1 MDRAAPPPPRM
12 GEKKKGGRAKEE
24 EAEGGRGGGR
34 GRGGGQGGGRPA
46 CAAQQCGQLQ
56 DLIDISL
63 SSLQG
68 LRTKCAASNDLTQ
81 HEIRA
86 LEVKLVR
93 YIGIQLQCKLSVP
106 PSDRSAELNSY
117 PRFSDWL
124 YLVNL
129 RKDVVQRIP
138 EDLTLDALLEMNES
152 KVKDTMK
159 RCGASPEECSRL
171 NGALACLR
179 KVTRTGGEYKEDVV
193 WNSSEVR
200 REASLMPPSELSPCP
215 TVVTWTHGSLAPLK
229 GNGSQPRSIS
239 VSTISSSDNCSSGQ
253 GTPACADNLLE
264 SFAFPTHCGRRN
276 LRTPHSITITP
287 PTTPQLKRGK
297 PPRTPPPPSRKVF
310 QLLPNFPTLTRSKS
324 HESQLGNRIDEVPAM
339 KFDVPQ
345 GSPQTV
351 RRDIGLAVTHRFS
364 TKSWLSQVCQVCQK
378 SMMFGVKCK
387 HCRLKC
393 HNKCTKEAPPCR
405 ISFLPIPRLR
415 RTESVP
421 SDINNP
427 VDRPSEPQFG
437 TLPKALTK
445 KDHPP
450 AMNHL
455 DSSSNP
461 SSTTSSTPSSP
472 APFQSSN
479 PPSATPPPNQSPMGQ
494 RDSRFNFPAAY
505 YIQHRQQFIF
515 PEIPNPPQVIQPPE
529 TTECTNAAEHLE
541 ADGIEECDAEEVN
554 ISLFYFMFMLFTLYV
569 LMVLLGKC
577 SESPR
582 GDRACCPL
590 PSVFSFLFLSFLTK
604 AAYYIQHRQQFIFPE
619 IPNPPQVIQPP
630 ETTECTN
637 AAEHLEADGIE
648 ECDAEEHAEDQEPN
662 KSEAEDDDD
671 EIDDLPSRRS
681 RWRGMIC
688 RKGSQTSVYLQEW
701 DIPFEQ
707 IELGD
712 PIGQGRW
719 GKVYRGRWHGEVA
732 IRLLE
737 IDGNNQDH
745 LKLFKKEVMNYRQT
759 RHENVV
765 LFMGACMNPPH
776 LAIITSFCKGRTLH
790 SFVRDP
796 KISLDINKTRQIAQ
810 EIIKGM
816 GYLHAK
822 GIVHKDLKSK
832 NIFYENG
839 KVVITDFGLFGIS
852 GVVQEGRRENELKL
866 PHDWLC
872 YLSPEIVREMAPGK
886 DEDKLP
892 FSKAADVY
900 AFGTVWYEL
909 QAREWPYKS
918 QPAEALIWQIGSGE
932 GMKQVLSSSSLGKE
946 VGEILS
952 ACWSFDVNERP
963 SFTLLMDMLEKLPKL
978 NRRLSHPGHFWKS
991 ADINSSKGVIRFERF
1006 ALGDLESS
1014 NQKI

>member
-1 MDRAAPPPPRM
+1 MQCLWSWAT
-12 GEKKKGGRAKEE
+12 AKTP
-24 EAEGGRGGGR
+24 ASVQSSQPVTLRSVRGLLC
-34 GRGGGQGGGRPA
+34 P
-46 CAAQQCGQLQ
+46 
-56 DLIDISL
+56 
-63 SSLQG
+63 
-68 LRTKCAASNDLTQ
+68 
-81 HEIRA
+81 E
-86 LEVKLVR
+86 
-93 YIGIQLQCKLSVP
+93 
-106 PSDRSAELNSY
+106 
-117 PRFSDWL
+117 
-124 YLVNL
+124 
-129 RKDVVQRIP
+129 RIP
-138 EDLTLDALLEMNES
+138 ADLTLDALLEMNES

-159 RCGASPEECSRL
+159 RCGARAEECSRL

-179 KVTRTGGEYKEDVV
+179 QVIRTGGEYKDDLV
-193 WNSSEVR
+193 WNSSDVR
-200 REASLMPPSELSPCP
+200 RENHLMPPSELSPCP
-215 TVVTWTHGSLAPLK
+215 AGVMWMHGTLSSSK
-229 GNGSQPRSIS
+229 GNGQQPRSVS
-239 VSTISSSDNCSSGQ
+239 VSTVPSSDNPPSSQ
-253 GTPACADNLLE
+253 GPLVSVDNPLE
-264 SFAFPTHCGRRN
+264 SFAFPTHCGGRN
-276 LRTPHSITITP
+276 LRTPHSITVTP
-287 PTTPQLKRGK
+287 PTTPQLKRRK

-324 HESQLGNRIDEVPAM
+324 HESQLGNRIDEVPPV
-339 KFDVPQ
+339 KFDLLH

-351 RRDIGLAVTHRFS
+351 RRDIGLSVTHRFS

-405 ISFLPIPRLR
+405 ISFLPLPRLR

-450 AMNHL
+450 AVNHL

-479 PPSATPPPNQSPMGQ
+479 PPSATPPPNPSPMGQ
-494 RDSRFNFPAAY
+494 RDSRFNFPD
-505 YIQHRQQFIF
+505 
-515 PEIPNPPQVIQPPE
+515 IPNPSQVTQPPE
-529 TTECTNAAEHLE
+529 TTENANRADEHPE
-541 ADGIEECDAEEVN
+541 MDRVEE
-554 ISLFYFMFMLFTLYV
+554 
-569 LMVLLGKC
+569 LG
-577 SESPR
+577 
-582 GDRACCPL
+582 
-590 PSVFSFLFLSFLTK
+590 
-604 AAYYIQHRQQFIFPE
+604 
-619 IPNPPQVIQPP
+619 
-630 ETTECTN
+630 TEQ
-637 AAEHLEADGIE
+637 
-648 ECDAEEHAEDQEPN
+648 AEDQEPN

-671 EIDDLPSRRS
+671 ELDDLRS
-681 RWRGMIC
+681 GPTRWRGMIA
-688 RKGSQTSVYLQEW
+688 RKASQTSVYLQEW

-832 NIFYENG
+832 NVFYDNG

-872 YLSPEIVREMAPGK
+872 YLAPEIVREMAPGK

-892 FSKAADVY
+892 FSKAADIY

-909 QAREWPYKS
+909 QAREWPFKN

-932 GMKQVLSSSSLGKE
+932 GMKQVLSASSLGKE

-952 ACWSFDVNERP
+952 ACWSFDLSERP
-963 SFTLLMDMLEKLPKL
+963 SFTLLMEMLEKLPKL

-1006 ALGDLESS
+1006 GLGDLESS
-1014 NQKI
+1014 SQKI

>member
-1 MDRAAPPPPRM
+1 
-12 GEKKKGGRAKEE
+12 
-24 EAEGGRGGGR
+24 
-34 GRGGGQGGGRPA
+34 
-46 CAAQQCGQLQ
+46 
-56 DLIDISL
+56 
-63 SSLQG
+63 
-68 LRTKCAASNDLTQ
+68 
-81 HEIRA
+81 
-86 LEVKLVR
+86 
-93 YIGIQLQCKLSVP
+93 
-106 PSDRSAELNSY
+106 
-117 PRFSDWL
+117 
-124 YLVNL
+124 
-129 RKDVVQRIP
+129 
-138 EDLTLDALLEMNES
+138 MNES
-152 KVKDTMK
+152 KVKETMK
-159 RCGASPEECSRL
+159 RCGARDEECSRL
-171 NGALACLR
+171 NGALSCLR
-179 KVTRTGGEYKEDVV
+179 KVTESGGEFREDVLV
-193 WNSSEVR
+193 NLPEARRENSSPGTSDCPCPAWAPAALHPPR
-200 REASLMPPSELSPCP
+200 GSSQQPRAASLSTAPASEPLASSHGPSIYAE
-215 TVVTWTHGSLAPLK
+215 
-229 GNGSQPRSIS
+229 
-239 VSTISSSDNCSSGQ
+239 
-253 GTPACADNLLE
+253 NLLDP
-264 SFAFPTHCGRRN
+264 FVFPAHSGR
-276 LRTPHSITITP
+276 LTPRTPHSVAVTP
-287 PTTPQLKRGK
+287 PSTPQAKRRHKLK
-297 PPRTPPPPSRKVF
+297 PPRTPPPPCRKVF

-324 HESQLGNRIDEVPAM
+324 HESQLGNRIDEVPPI
-339 KFDVPQ
+339 KFELSQ

-351 RRDIGLAVTHRFS
+351 RRDFGLAVTHRFS
-364 TKSWLSQVCQVCQK
+364 TKSWLSQICQVCQK

-387 HCRLKC
+387 YCRLKC
-393 HNKCTKEAPPCR
+393 HNKCTKEAPACR
-405 ISFLPIPRLR
+405 ISLVPITKIR

-427 VDRPSEPQFG
+427 VDRPTEPQFG

-445 KDHPP
+445 KEHPP
-450 AMNHL
+450 AINHL

-479 PPSATPPPNQSPMGQ
+479 PPSATPPPNPSPMGQ
-494 RDSRFNFPAAY
+494 RDGRFNFPAAY

-515 PEIPNPPQVIQPPE
+515 PVPTPSRTQSEWSLEEPE
-529 TTECTNAAEHLE
+529 T
-541 ADGIEECDAEEVN
+541 
-554 ISLFYFMFMLFTLYV
+554 
-569 LMVLLGKC
+569 
-577 SESPR
+577 
-582 GDRACCPL
+582 
-590 PSVFSFLFLSFLTK
+590 
-604 AAYYIQHRQQFIFPE
+604 
-619 IPNPPQVIQPP
+619 
-630 ETTECTN
+630 
-637 AAEHLEADGIE
+637 
-648 ECDAEEHAEDQEPN
+648 N
-662 KSEAEDDDD
+662 KSEPEDDED
-671 EIDDLPSRRS
+671 EVEDLPNRRPHLQ
-681 RWRGMIC
+681 GMIY
-688 RKGSQTSVYLQEW
+688 RKPSQTSVYLQEW

-719 GKVYRGRWHGEVA
+719 GKVYKGKWHGEVA

-832 NIFYENG
+832 NVFYDNG

-872 YLSPEIVREMAPGK
+872 YLAPEIVREMAPGK

-892 FSKAADVY
+892 FSKAADIY

-909 QAREWPYKS
+909 QAREWPFKN

-932 GMKQVLSSSSLGKE
+932 GVKQVLATVSLGKE
-946 VGEILS
+946 VNEILS
-952 ACWSFDVNERP
+952 ACWSFDLGERP
-963 SFTLLMDMLEKLPKL
+963 SFTVLMDMLEKLPKL

-991 ADINSSKGVIRFERF
+991 AE
-1006 ALGDLESS
+1006 
-1014 NQKI
+1014 

>member
-1 MDRAAPPPPRM
+1 MDRAAAL
-12 GEKKKGGRAKEE
+12 RAAGMLERKE
-24 EAEGGRGGGR
+24 RGGEAAGPAVR
-34 GRGGGQGGGRPA
+34 GLPA
-46 CAAQQCGQLQ
+46 VRSTLQQCGLLQ

-63 SSLQG
+63 SNLRG

-81 HEIRA
+81 QEIRT
-86 LEVKLVR
+86 LEVKLID
-93 YIGIQLQCKLSVP
+93 YIHRQRQCKLSVP
-106 PSDRSAELNSY
+106 LNDRTAELNSY
-117 PRFSDWL
+117 PRFNDWL
-124 YLVNL
+124 DIVNV
-129 RKDVVQRIP
+129 RKEVVQRIP
-138 EDLTLDALLEMNES
+138 EELTLDALLEMNES
-152 KVKDTMK
+152 KVKETMK
-159 RCGASPEECSRL
+159 RCGARDEECSRL
-171 NGALACLR
+171 NGALSCLR
-179 KVTRTGGEYKEDVV
+179 KVTESE
-193 WNSSEVR
+193 NSSTNTAE
-200 REASLMPPSELSPCP
+200 SPCSSAP
-215 TVVTWTHGSLAPLK
+215 TWTHSATSLPKGS
-229 GNGSQPRSIS
+229 SQQARSVS
-239 VSTISSSDNCSSGQ
+239 VSTIPTSDSLASSHGPSIY
-253 GTPACADNLLE
+253 AENLLDP
-264 SFAFPTHCGRRN
+264 FAFPAHGGR
-276 LRTPHSITITP
+276 LTTRTPHSITITP
-287 PTTPQLKRGK
+287 PATPQAKRRHKLK
-297 PPRTPPPPSRKVF
+297 PPRTPPPPCRKVF

-324 HESQLGNRIDEVPAM
+324 HESQLGNRID
-339 KFDVPQ
+339 DVP
-345 GSPQTV
+345 P
-351 RRDIGLAVTHRFS
+351 IKAVFIPTGIQFS
-364 TKSWLSQVCQVCQK
+364 TKSWLSQICQVCQK

-387 HCRLKC
+387 YCRLKC
-393 HNKCTKEAPPCR
+393 HNKCTKEAPACR
-405 ISFLPIPRLR
+405 ISFLPITKIR

-427 VDRPSEPQFG
+427 VDRPTEPQFG

-445 KDHPP
+445 KEHPP
-450 AMNHL
+450 AINHL

-479 PPSATPPPNQSPMGQ
+479 PPSATPPPNLSPMGQ
-494 RDSRFNFPAAY
+494 RDGRFNFPGKPSFFW
-505 YIQHRQQFIF
+505 R
-515 PEIPNPPQVIQPPE
+515 
-529 TTECTNAAEHLE
+529 
-541 ADGIEECDAEEVN
+541 
-554 ISLFYFMFMLFTLYV
+554 TLPR
-569 LMVLLGKC
+569 
-577 SESPR
+577 SESAKEQPNTD
-582 GDRACCPL
+582 GVKHEAE
-590 PSVFSFLFLSFLTK
+590 VEE
-604 AAYYIQHRQQFIFPE
+604 PE
-619 IPNPPQVIQPP
+619 S
-630 ETTECTN
+630 
-637 AAEHLEADGIE
+637 
-648 ECDAEEHAEDQEPN
+648 N
-662 KSEAEDDDD
+662 KSEPEDDED
-671 EIDDLPSRRS
+671 EVEDLPNRRP
-681 RWRGMIC
+681 RLQGMIY
-688 RKGSQTSVYLQEW
+688 RKPSQTSVYLQEW

-719 GKVYRGRWHGEVA
+719 GKVHKGKWHGEVA

-776 LAIITSFCKGRTLH
+776 LAIITSFCKGRTLY

-832 NIFYENG
+832 NVFYDNG

-872 YLSPEIVREMAPGK
+872 YLAPEIVREMAPGK

-892 FSKAADVY
+892 FSKAADIY

-909 QAREWPYKS
+909 QAREWPFKN

-932 GMKQVLSSSSLGKE
+932 GVKQILATISLGKE
-946 VGEILS
+946 INEILS
-952 ACWSFDVNERP
+952 ACWSFDLSERP
-963 SFTLLMDMLEKLPKL
+963 SFTVLMDMLEKLPKL

-991 ADINSSKGVIRFERF
+991 ADINSSKVVLRFERF
-1006 ALGDLESS
+1006 GLGILEPS

>member
-1 MDRAAPPPPRM
+1 GPRAGA
-12 GEKKKGGRAKEE
+12 A
-24 EAEGGRGGGR
+24 ARGL
-34 GRGGGQGGGRPA
+34 PA
-46 CAAQQCGQLQ
+46 VRSTLQQCGLLQ

-63 SSLQG
+63 SNLRG

-81 HEIRA
+81 QEIRT
-86 LEVKLVR
+86 LEVKLID
-93 YIGIQLQCKLSVP
+93 YIHRQRQCKLSVP
-106 PSDRSAELNSY
+106 LNDRTAELNSY
-117 PRFSDWL
+117 PRFNDWL
-124 YLVNL
+124 DIVNV
-129 RKDVVQRIP
+129 RKEVVQRIP
-138 EDLTLDALLEMNES
+138 EELTLDALLEMNES
-152 KVKDTMK
+152 KVKETMK
-159 RCGASPEECSRL
+159 RCGARDEECSRL
-171 NGALACLR
+171 NGALSCLR
-179 KVTRTGGEYKEDVV
+179 KVTESGGELKDDVLM
-193 WNSSEVR
+193 NLSEAR
-200 REASLMPPSELSPCP
+200 RENSPTNTTESPCSSAP
-215 TVVTWTHGSLAPLK
+215 TWTPSALHLPK
-229 GNGSQPRSIS
+229 GNSQQARSVS
-239 VSTISSSDNCSSGQ
+239 VSTIPSSDSLASSHG
-253 GTPACADNLLE
+253 PSIYAENLLDP
-264 SFAFPTHCGRRN
+264 FAFPTHSGR
-276 LRTPHSITITP
+276 LTPRTPHSITITP
-287 PTTPQLKRGK
+287 PTTPQAKRRHKLK
-297 PPRTPPPPSRKVF
+297 PPRTPPPPCRKVF

-324 HESQLGNRIDEVPAM
+324 HESQLGNRIDEVPPI
-339 KFDVPQ
+339 KFELSQ

-351 RRDIGLAVTHRFS
+351 RRDFGLAVTHRFS
-364 TKSWLSQVCQVCQK
+364 TKSWLSQICQVCQK

-387 HCRLKC
+387 YCRLKC
-393 HNKCTKEAPPCR
+393 HNKCTKEAPACR
-405 ISFLPIPRLR
+405 ISFLPITKIR

-427 VDRPSEPQFG
+427 VDRPTEPQFG

-445 KDHPP
+445 KEHPP
-450 AMNHL
+450 AINHL

-479 PPSATPPPNQSPMGQ
+479 PPSATPPPNPSPMGQ
-494 RDSRFNFPAAY
+494 RDGRFNFPAAY

-515 PEIPNPPQVIQPPE
+515 PELPIYKRLKCKICIINVPTFPEIPSPAQIAQPPE
-529 TTECTNAAEHLE
+529 TAADTNAHEQPDTDGVECEAEV
-541 ADGIEECDAEEVN
+541 EE
-554 ISLFYFMFMLFTLYV
+554 
-569 LMVLLGKC
+569 
-577 SESPR
+577 
-582 GDRACCPL
+582 
-590 PSVFSFLFLSFLTK
+590 
-604 AAYYIQHRQQFIFPE
+604 
-619 IPNPPQVIQPP
+619 P
-630 ETTECTN
+630 ET
-637 AAEHLEADGIE
+637 H
-648 ECDAEEHAEDQEPN
+648 
-662 KSEAEDDDD
+662 KSEPEDDED
-671 EIDDLPSRRS
+671 EVEDLPNRRPHLQ
-681 RWRGMIC
+681 GMIY
-688 RKGSQTSVYLQEW
+688 RKPSQTSVYLQEW

-719 GKVYRGRWHGEVA
+719 GKVYKGKWHGEVA

-832 NIFYENG
+832 NVFYDNG

-872 YLSPEIVREMAPGK
+872 YLAPEIVREMAPGK

-892 FSKAADVY
+892 FSKAADIY

-909 QAREWPYKS
+909 QAREWPFKS

-932 GMKQVLSSSSLGKE
+932 GVKQVLATVSLGKE
-946 VGEILS
+946 VNEILS
-952 ACWSFDVNERP
+952 ACWSFDLSERP
-963 SFTLLMDMLEKLPKL
+963 SFTVLMDMLEKLPKL

-991 ADINSSKGVIRFERF
+991 AE
-1006 ALGDLESS
+1006 
-1014 NQKI
+1014 

>member
-1 MDRAAPPPPRM
+1 MDRAAALRAAGMLERKERSAGEAAAGGAGPRA
-12 GEKKKGGRAKEE
+12 GA
-24 EAEGGRGGGR
+24 AARGL
-34 GRGGGQGGGRPA
+34 PA
-46 CAAQQCGQLQ
+46 VRTTLQQCGLLQ

-63 SSLQG
+63 SNLRG

-81 HEIRA
+81 QEIRT
-86 LEVKLVR
+86 LEVKLID
-93 YIGIQLQCKLSVP
+93 YIHRQRQCKLSVP
-106 PSDRSAELNSY
+106 LNDRTAELNSY
-117 PRFSDWL
+117 PRFNDWL
-124 YLVNL
+124 DIVNV
-129 RKDVVQRIP
+129 RKEVVQRIP
-138 EDLTLDALLEMNES
+138 EELTLDALLEMNES
-152 KVKDTMK
+152 KVKETMK
-159 RCGASPEECSRL
+159 RCGARDEECSRL
-171 NGALACLR
+171 NGALSCLR
-179 KVTRTGGEYKEDVV
+179 KVTESGGELKDDVLMNLSEARRE
-193 WNSSEVR
+193 NSSTNATE
-200 REASLMPPSELSPCP
+200 SPCSSAP
-215 TVVTWTHGSLAPLK
+215 TWTPSALHFLK
-229 GNGSQPRSIS
+229 GNSQQARSVS
-239 VSTISSSDNCSSGQ
+239 VSTIPSSDSLASSHG
-253 GTPACADNLLE
+253 PSIYAENLLDP
-264 SFAFPTHCGRRN
+264 FAFPAHSGR
-276 LRTPHSITITP
+276 LTPRTPHSITITP
-287 PTTPQLKRGK
+287 PTTPQAKRRHKLK
-297 PPRTPPPPSRKVF
+297 PPRTPPPPCRKVF

-324 HESQLGNRIDEVPAM
+324 HESQLGNRIDEVP
-339 KFDVPQ
+339 PILSQ

-351 RRDIGLAVTHRFS
+351 RRDFGLAVTHRFS
-364 TKSWLSQVCQVCQK
+364 TKSWLSQICQVCQK

-387 HCRLKC
+387 YCRLKC
-393 HNKCTKEAPPCR
+393 HNKCTKEAPACR
-405 ISFLPIPRLR
+405 ISFLPITKIR

-427 VDRPSEPQFG
+427 VDRPTEPQFG

-445 KDHPP
+445 KEHPP
-450 AMNHL
+450 AINHL

-479 PPSATPPPNQSPMGQ
+479 PPSATPPPNPSPMGQ
-494 RDSRFNFPAAY
+494 RDGRFNFPAAC

-515 PEIPNPPQVIQPPE
+515 PGDTAMLKLPICKRLKCKICIINFSTFPEVSSPAQTAQPPE
-529 TTECTNAAEHLE
+529 TAADTKRDSQCAFPFCFCKQVEEPE
-541 ADGIEECDAEEVN
+541 A
-554 ISLFYFMFMLFTLYV
+554 
-569 LMVLLGKC
+569 
-577 SESPR
+577 
-582 GDRACCPL
+582 
-590 PSVFSFLFLSFLTK
+590 
-604 AAYYIQHRQQFIFPE
+604 
-619 IPNPPQVIQPP
+619 
-630 ETTECTN
+630 
-637 AAEHLEADGIE
+637 
-648 ECDAEEHAEDQEPN
+648 N
-662 KSEAEDDDD
+662 KSEPEDDED
-671 EIDDLPSRRS
+671 EVEDLPNRRPHLQ
-681 RWRGMIC
+681 GMIY
-688 RKGSQTSVYLQEW
+688 RKPSQTSVYLQEW

-719 GKVYRGRWHGEVA
+719 GKVYKGKWHGEVA

-832 NIFYENG
+832 NVFYDNG

-872 YLSPEIVREMAPGK
+872 YLAPEIVREMAPGK

-892 FSKAADVY
+892 FSKAADIY

-909 QAREWPYKS
+909 QAREWPFKN

-932 GMKQVLSSSSLGKE
+932 GVKQVLATVSLGKE
-946 VGEILS
+946 VNEILS
-952 ACWSFDVNERP
+952 ACWSFDLSERP
-963 SFTLLMDMLEKLPKL
+963 SFTVLMDMLEKLPKL

-991 ADINSSKGVIRFERF
+991 AE
-1006 ALGDLESS
+1006 
-1014 NQKI
+1014 

>member
-1 MDRAAPPPPRM
+1 MDRAAALRAAGM
-12 GEKKKGGRAKEE
+12 LERKERSGGEA
-24 EAEGGRGGGR
+24 AAGGGAGPRAGAAAR
-34 GRGGGQGGGRPA
+34 GLPA
-46 CAAQQCGQLQ
+46 VRSTLQQCGLLQ

-63 SSLQG
+63 SNLRG

-81 HEIRA
+81 QEIRT
-86 LEVKLVR
+86 LEVKLID
-93 YIGIQLQCKLSVP
+93 YIHRQRQCKLSVP
-106 PSDRSAELNSY
+106 LNDRTAELNSY
-117 PRFSDWL
+117 PRFHDWL
-124 YLVNL
+124 DIVNV
-129 RKDVVQRIP
+129 RKEVVQRIP
-138 EDLTLDALLEMNES
+138 EELTLDALLEMNES
-152 KVKDTMK
+152 KVKETMK
-159 RCGASPEECSRL
+159 RCGARDEECSRL
-171 NGALACLR
+171 NGALSCLR
-179 KVTRTGGEYKEDVV
+179 RATESGGELRDDVLMNLSEARRE
-193 WNSSEVR
+193 NSSTGTTESPGP
-200 REASLMPPSELSPCP
+200 AALTWSPSALHPP
-215 TVVTWTHGSLAPLK
+215 K
-229 GNGSQPRSIS
+229 GNSQQPRSVS
-239 VSTISSSDNCSSGQ
+239 VSTVPASDSLASSHGPSIY
-253 GTPACADNLLE
+253 AENLLDP
-264 SFAFPTHCGRRN
+264 FAFPAHSGR
-276 LRTPHSITITP
+276 LTPRTPHSITITP
-287 PTTPQLKRGK
+287 PTTPQTKRRHKLK
-297 PPRTPPPPSRKVF
+297 PPRTPPPPCRKVF

-324 HESQLGNRIDEVPAM
+324 HESQLGNRIDEVPPI
-339 KFDVPQ
+339 KFELSQ

-351 RRDIGLAVTHRFS
+351 RRDFGLAVTHRFS
-364 TKSWLSQVCQVCQK
+364 TKSWLSQICQVCQK

-387 HCRLKC
+387 YCRLKC
-393 HNKCTKEAPPCR
+393 HNKCTKEAPACR
-405 ISFLPIPRLR
+405 ISFLPIAKIR

-427 VDRPSEPQFG
+427 VDRPTEPQFG

-445 KDHPP
+445 KEHPP
-450 AMNHL
+450 AINHL

-479 PPSATPPPNQSPMGQ
+479 PPSATPPPNPSPMGH
-494 RDSRFNFPAAY
+494 RDGRFNFPAAY

-515 PEIPNPPQVIQPPE
+515 PEIPSPAQTAQPSE
-529 TTECTNAAEHLE
+529 TATDTNADQQPGTHEVECEAEVEEPE
-541 ADGIEECDAEEVN
+541 A
-554 ISLFYFMFMLFTLYV
+554 
-569 LMVLLGKC
+569 
-577 SESPR
+577 
-582 GDRACCPL
+582 
-590 PSVFSFLFLSFLTK
+590 
-604 AAYYIQHRQQFIFPE
+604 
-619 IPNPPQVIQPP
+619 
-630 ETTECTN
+630 
-637 AAEHLEADGIE
+637 
-648 ECDAEEHAEDQEPN
+648 N
-662 KSEAEDDDD
+662 KSDPEDDED
-671 EIDDLPSRRS
+671 EVEDLPNRRP
-681 RWRGMIC
+681 RLQGMIY
-688 RKGSQTSVYLQEW
+688 RKPSQTSVYLQEW

-719 GKVYRGRWHGEVA
+719 GKVYKGKWHGEVA

-832 NIFYENG
+832 NVFYDNG

-872 YLSPEIVREMAPGK
+872 YLAPEIVREMAPGK

-892 FSKAADVY
+892 FSKAADIY

-909 QAREWPYKS
+909 QAREWPFKT

-932 GMKQVLSSSSLGKE
+932 GVKQVLATVSLGKE
-946 VGEILS
+946 VNEILS
-952 ACWSFDVNERP
+952 ACWSFAPCERP
-963 SFTLLMDMLEKLPKL
+963 SFTVLMDMLEKLPKL

-991 ADINSSKGVIRFERF
+991 ADINSSKVVLRFERF
-1006 ALGDLESS
+1006 GLGILEPTH
-1014 NQKI
+1014 QKL

>member
-1 MDRAAPPPPRM
+1 MDRAAALRAAGM
-12 GEKKKGGRAKEE
+12 LERKERSGGEA
-24 EAEGGRGGGR
+24 AAGGGAGPRAGAAAR
-34 GRGGGQGGGRPA
+34 GLPA
-46 CAAQQCGQLQ
+46 VRSTLQQCGLLQ

-63 SSLQG
+63 SNLRG

-81 HEIRA
+81 QEIRT
-86 LEVKLVR
+86 LEVKLID
-93 YIGIQLQCKLSVP
+93 YIHRQRQCKLSVP
-106 PSDRSAELNSY
+106 LNDRTAELNSY
-117 PRFSDWL
+117 PRFNDWL
-124 YLVNL
+124 DIVNV
-129 RKDVVQRIP
+129 RKEVVQRIP
-138 EDLTLDALLEMNES
+138 EELTLDALLEMNES
-152 KVKDTMK
+152 KVKETMK
-159 RCGASPEECSRL
+159 RCGARDEECSRL
-171 NGALACLR
+171 NGALSCLR
-179 KVTRTGGEYKEDVV
+179 KVTESGGELKDDVLMNLSEARRE
-193 WNSSEVR
+193 NSSTNMTE
-200 REASLMPPSELSPCP
+200 SPCSSAP
-215 TVVTWTHGSLAPLK
+215 SWTPSVLHLPK
-229 GNGSQPRSIS
+229 GNSQQARSVS
-239 VSTISSSDNCSSGQ
+239 VSTIPSSDSLASSHG
-253 GTPACADNLLE
+253 PSIYAENLLDP
-264 SFAFPTHCGRRN
+264 FAFPPHSGR
-276 LRTPHSITITP
+276 LTPRTPHSITITP
-287 PTTPQLKRGK
+287 PATPQAKRRHKLK
-297 PPRTPPPPSRKVF
+297 PPRTPPPPCRKVF

-324 HESQLGNRIDEVPAM
+324 HESQLGNRIDEVPPI
-339 KFDVPQ
+339 KFELSQ

-351 RRDIGLAVTHRFS
+351 RRDFGLAVTHRFS
-364 TKSWLSQVCQVCQK
+364 TKSWLSQICQVCQK

-387 HCRLKC
+387 YCRLKC
-393 HNKCTKEAPPCR
+393 HNKCTKEAPACR
-405 ISFLPIPRLR
+405 ISFLPITKIR

-427 VDRPSEPQFG
+427 VDRPTEPQFG

-445 KDHPP
+445 KEHPP
-450 AMNHL
+450 AINHL

-479 PPSATPPPNQSPMGQ
+479 PPSATPPPNPSPMGQ
-494 RDSRFNFPAAY
+494 RDGRFNFPAAY

-515 PEIPNPPQVIQPPE
+515 PEIPSPAQIAQPPE
-529 TTECTNAAEHLE
+529 TAADTNAHEQPDTDGVECEAEV
-541 ADGIEECDAEEVN
+541 EE
-554 ISLFYFMFMLFTLYV
+554 
-569 LMVLLGKC
+569 
-577 SESPR
+577 
-582 GDRACCPL
+582 
-590 PSVFSFLFLSFLTK
+590 
-604 AAYYIQHRQQFIFPE
+604 
-619 IPNPPQVIQPP
+619 P
-630 ETTECTN
+630 ET
-637 AAEHLEADGIE
+637 
-648 ECDAEEHAEDQEPN
+648 N
-662 KSEAEDDDD
+662 KSEPEDDED
-671 EIDDLPSRRS
+671 EVEDLPNRRPHLP
-681 RWRGMIC
+681 GMIY
-688 RKGSQTSVYLQEW
+688 RKPSQTSVYLQEW

-719 GKVYRGRWHGEVA
+719 GKVYKGKWHGEVA

-832 NIFYENG
+832 NVFYDNG

-872 YLSPEIVREMAPGK
+872 YLAPEIVREMAPGK

-892 FSKAADVY
+892 FSKAADIY

-909 QAREWPYKS
+909 QAREWPFKN

-932 GMKQVLSSSSLGKE
+932 GVKQVLATVSLGKE
-946 VGEILS
+946 VNEILS
-952 ACWSFDVNERP
+952 ACWSFDLSERP
-963 SFTLLMDMLEKLPKL
+963 SFTVLMDMLEKLPKL

-991 ADINSSKGVIRFERF
+991 ADINSSKVVLRFERF
-1006 ALGDLESS
+1006 GLGILEPS
-1014 NQKI
+1014 NQKL